1 MKINIKNFKSVLKKA
16 TINNIISNVQLNFGD
31 GKITSSMISNDNNAI
46 SILNVDNDVLDT
58 NDEVDFNF
66 LEPRQEVKPYLDI
79 FDNNEVDIRILKNKI
94 ILKDANQQTKIN
106 FCSPIIVTLFG
117 KTDVKKDA
125 NWFFETDI
133 DENFIGAYDKIKK
146 IGAKFGRV
154 YFEIINNKFVIET
167 ADKTNEFSNGLKI
180 ILSDAKNI
188 DNISLSFVFVDLTN
202 IMKVIT
208 ESDKEFKIKFT
219 YNEKQE
225 LGLLYI
231 YSIDQSEK
239 YCLFSVRE

>member
-1 MKINIKNFKSVLKKA
+1 MKINIENFKKILKKA
-16 TINNIISNVQLNFGD
+16 TINNIIGTVQLKFID
-31 GKITSSMISNDNNAI
+31 GKITSNMISNDNNAI
-46 SILNVDNDVLDT
+46 SILNIDNNVLDT

-66 LEPRQEVKPYLDI
+66 LEPAQEVIPYLNI
-79 FDNNEVDIRILKNKI
+79 FDNNEIDIKLLKNKI
-94 ILKDANQQTKIN
+94 VLNDGNQQSKIN

-117 KTDVKKDA
+117 KTDVKQNA

-133 DENFIGAYDKIKK
+133 NEDFIKAYDKIKK
-146 IGAKFGRV
+146 IGSKFEGV
-154 YFEIINNKFVIET
+154 YFNISDGKFIIET
-167 ADKTNEFSNGLKI
+167 TDKTNEFSNGLKI
-180 ILSDAKNI
+180 TLSEAKDI
-188 DNISLSFVFVDLTN
+188 DNINLCFLFKDLTN

-231 YSIDQSEK
+231 YSINQSEK
-239 YCLFSVRE
+239 YCLFSMRE

>member
-1 MKINIKNFKSVLKKA
+1 MKINIEEFKSVLKKA
-16 TINNIISNVQLNFGD
+16 TINNIISTVQLKFGD
-31 GKITSSMISNDNNAI
+31 GKIKSSMISSDNNAI
-46 SILNVDNDVLDT
+46 SILNIDNNVLDT

-66 LEPRQEVKPYLDI
+66 LEPSQEVIPYLNI
-79 FDNNEVDIRILKNKI
+79 FDNNEIDIKIQKNKI
-94 ILKDANQQTKIN
+94 ILKDTNQQSKIN

-125 NWFFETDI
+125 YWFFETDI
-133 DENFIGAYDKIKK
+133 GEDFIKAYDKIKK
-146 IGAKFGRV
+146 IGSKFGRV
-154 YFEIINNKFVIET
+154 YFEITNNKFVIET
-167 ADKTNEFSNGLKI
+167 ADKTNEFSNGLRI
-180 ILSDAKNI
+180 ILNDAKDI
-188 DNISLSFVFVDLTN
+188 DNISLCFTYVDLTN

-239 YCLFSVRE
+239 YCLFSIRE

>member
-1 MKINIKNFKSVLKKA
+1 MKINIDNFKEVLKKA
-16 TINNIISNVQLNFGD
+16 TINNIISTVQLKFIG

-46 SILNVDNDVLDT
+46 SILNIDNDVLDT

-66 LEPRQEVKPYLDI
+66 LEPAQEVTPYLNI
-79 FDNNEVDIRILKNKI
+79 FDNNEVNIKIQKNKI
-94 ILKDANQQTKIN
+94 VLNDKNQQSRIN

-125 NWFFETDI
+125 HWFFETDI
-133 DENFIGAYDKIKK
+133 DEEFIKAYNKIKK
-146 IGAKFGRV
+146 IGSKFGRV
-154 YFEIINNKFVIET
+154 YFDISNGKFIIET

-180 ILSDAKNI
+180 VLSDAKDVKDRN
-188 DNISLSFVFVDLTN
+188 LCFLYTDLTS

-208 ESDKEFKIKFT
+208 ESNKDFKIKFT

-225 LGLLYI
+225 LGLLYV
-231 YSIDQSEK
+231 YSKDDSEK
-239 YCLFSVRE
+239 YCLFSMRE